1 MNEEVSMAE
10 RRQVIETVRG
20 LINHLNREEV
30 NAIALVLNSCCE
42 RLLNESCEE

>member
-1 MNEEVSMAE
+1 MNKEVSMAE
-10 RRQVIETVRG
+10 RRQIIETVRG
-20 LINHLNREEV
+20 LIYHLNREEV

>member
-1 MNEEVSMAE
+1 MNKEVSMAE
-10 RRQVIETVRG
+10 RRQIIETVRR
-20 LINHLNREEV
+20 LICHLNREEV

>member
-1 MNEEVSMAE
+1 MNKEVSMPE
-10 RRQVIETVRG
+10 RRQLIETVRG
-20 LINHLNREEV
+20 LIYHLNREEV